1 MKNTIHNTFTQSLPS
16 LRGGLCCGFFL
27 ISCSIFAQE
36 KDKSLPLGNE
46 QFASK
51 KFVDAES
58 DYRISASK
66 FKKKA
71 IASYNLGNAI
81 YRQNQNGE
89 AKLAFA
95 KAGKKARLF
104 SEKHNAYH
112 NLGNALMN
120 EKKYD
125 EAMAAYK
132 DALRNNP
139 EDEETR
145 YNYALAKKMDK
156 ENPNKDKDKKKD
168 DKKDDKKDKK
178 DEPKDPKGD
187 KPKPEDG
194 KPDKPKEQPG
204 KISEERIKNM
214 MDAVN
219 NEEKRVQEK
228 VKKKQGKPVQT
239 DKDW

>member
-1 MKNTIHNTFTQSLPS
+1 
-16 LRGGLCCGFFL
+16 
-27 ISCSIFAQE
+27 
-36 KDKSLPLGNE
+36 
-46 QFASK
+46 
-51 KFVDAES
+51 
-58 DYRISASK
+58 
-66 FKKKA
+66 
-71 IASYNLGNAI
+71 
-81 YRQNQNGE
+81 
-89 AKLAFA
+89 
-95 KAGKKARLF
+95 
-104 SEKHNAYH
+104 
-112 NLGNALMN
+112 LGNALMN

-132 DALRNNP
+132 DALRSNP

-156 ENPNKDKDKKKD
+156 EHPNKDKDKKKD
-168 DKKDDKKDKK
+168 KKEDKKDDKK
-178 DEPKDPKGD
+178 EGD
-187 KPKPEDG
+187 KPKPDEG

>member
-1 MKNTIHNTFTQSLPS
+1 MKSYNNMKYLKLIIVVLLS
-16 LRGGLCCGFFL
+16 LRGVGGY
-27 ISCSIFAQE
+27 AQE
-36 KDKSLPLGNE
+36 KDKSLPSGNE
-46 QFASK
+46 QFASN
-51 KFVDAES
+51 KFVDAEA

-71 IASYNLGNAI
+71 IANYNLGNAI
-81 YRQNQNGE
+81 YKQNQNGE

-95 KAGKKARLF
+95 KAGKKAKLY

-125 EAMAAYK
+125 EAVEAYK
-132 DALRNNP
+132 NALRANP

-156 ENPNKDKDKKKD
+156 EHPNKDKDKKKD
-168 DKKDDKKDKK
+168 KKEDKKDDKK
-178 DEPKDPKGD
+178 EGD
-187 KPKPEDG
+187 KPKPDEG

-228 VKKKQGKPVQT
+228 VKKKQGKPLQT

>member
-1 MKNTIHNTFTQSLPS
+1 MKINIQTTFTLYFPFF
-16 LRGGLCCGFFL
+16 RVGLLWGFFL
-27 ISCSIFAQE
+27 ISLTAFSQE
-36 KDKSLPLGNE
+36 KDKNLPAGNE
-46 QFASK
+46 QFVSN
-51 KFVDAES
+51 KFVEAEA

-81 YRQNQNGE
+81 YKQNQNGE

-95 KAGKKARLF
+95 KAGKKAKLYA
-104 SEKHNAYH
+104 EKHNAYH

-132 DALRNNP
+132 DALRSNP

-156 ENPNKDKDKKKD
+156 EHPNKDKDKKKD
-168 DKKDDKKDKK
+168 KKEDKKDDKK
-178 DEPKDPKGD
+178 EGD
-187 KPKPEDG
+187 KPKPDEG